1 MNVALVVRYIRSG
14 VRVPKHML
22 HSLVVVLAIGG
33 GDLLTELKAL
43 LGNCFRLL
51 LASLILH

>member
-1 MNVALVVRYIRSG
+1 
-14 VRVPKHML
+14 ML
-22 HSLVVVLAIGG
+22 HTLAVVLAIGCS
-33 GDLLTELKAL
+33 DVLAELKAL